1 MNKGNEVGAY
11 RVCSGTNK
19 EFNGWSM
26 GGVGEQEKTRL
37 ER

>member
-11 RVCSGTNK
+11 TVCSGTK
-19 EFNGWSM
+19 KFNGWSM
-26 GGVGEQEKTRL
+26 GGVGEQEKKRL